1 MKAIYY
7 EKYGNISVLK
17 QGEIDDPKKVLD
29 KEVLIKVN
37 FFSLNPL
44 DYKLRNGMLKLMT
57 FRTFPRTTGSDFSGE
72 IVAKGESVNNFEIG
86 EKVFG
91 FLSQLNEGTSSQF
104 IKVNQSI
111 LSKAPSN
118 IDIGKAAAVPLAAL
132 TSYQA
137 LVQLAKIKKGNK
149 VLINGASGGTGIFA
163 IQIAKIFGAKVT
175 SITSHRNINWMLDTF
190 LILAN

>member
-57 FRTFPRTTGSDFSGE
+57 FRTFPRT
-72 IVAKGESVNNFEIG
+72 IG
-86 EKVFG
+86 
-91 FLSQLNEGTSSQF
+91 
-104 IKVNQSI
+104 
-111 LSKAPSN
+111 
-118 IDIGKAAAVPLAAL
+118 
-132 TSYQA
+132 
-137 LVQLAKIKKGNK
+137 
-149 VLINGASGGTGIFA
+149 
-163 IQIAKIFGAKVT
+163 
-175 SITSHRNINWMLDTF
+175 
-190 LILAN
+190 